1 MGWRGRSGDVVA
13 AVTLKNRIR
22 RLSPAR
28 WRARRGRLPARSP
41 APGAYEK
48 GNGDV
53 EMITRKVA
61 DRKSPESLPKR
72 KECFGPERKGCR

>member
-1 MGWRGRSGDVVA
+1 MARA
-13 AVTLKNRIR
+13 ARTI
-22 RLSPAR
+22 
-28 WRARRGRLPARSP
+28 ARSLAC